1 MSYDEDDTTEGGDGV
16 LDEDARVTAERLN
29 ALRAGRSGAGYSPQA
44 RQRIEYLMEL
54 RRLRSQ
60 AGDDAIDA
68 F

>member
-1 MSYDEDDTTEGGDGV
+1 M
-16 LDEDARVTAERLN
+16 LDEDAPVIAERLS

-54 RRLRSQ
+54 RRLRSL